1 MTEFNIALALAGG
14 TVLAIGL
21 VSRLLNR
28 SVLSPPL
35 LAFLLGVLVGPVLG
49 WLEPAAWGDDMRIL
63 EEAARLTLGV
73 SLMGIALRL
82 PPRFVFNYGRSLT
95 LLLGVGMPLMWL
107 ASSGLALGLLDVALM
122 TALMLG
128 ASVCATDPVVASSIV
143 TGGVATRN
151 LPGRFRHTLSAE
163 SALNDGLALPLVM
176 LPILL
181 VRSADTALS
190 EWLFQVLAWQVL
202 VAVALGA
209 LLGRLAGAAL
219 RAAEARDLI
228 DQPSFLVTTL
238 ALTLLALGGAKA
250 LGTDSILAVFATGI
264 AFDQQVGGKDRSQ
277 EARVQEA
284 VNLFFTLP
292 VFMLVG
298 LMIPWSEWLEL
309 GGTGLALALAVLVLR
324 RLPVILLLRS
334 GIQPWRE
341 MPIALMAGWFGPIG
355 VSALFYATLVHRE
368 TGNELVWVVAS
379 LLVAASLVVHG
390 VSAAP
395 AAKLYGKSDRQKH
408 GDHSQHRTAKQQR

>member
-1 MTEFNIALALAGG
+1 MTELNIALALVGA
-14 TVLAIGL
+14 TVLAMGL

-35 LAFLLGVLVGPVLG
+35 LAFLVGVMAGPVLG
-49 WLEPAAWGDDMRIL
+49 WLDPARWGDEMAIL
-63 EEAARLTLGV
+63 EQAARLTLGV

-82 PPRFVFNYGRSLT
+82 PPRFVFRQGRSLI
-95 LLLGVGMPLMWL
+95 LLLALGMPLMWL
-107 ASSGLALGLLDVALM
+107 ASSGLAFGVLDLTLM

-128 ASVCATDPVVASSIV
+128 AAVCATDPVVASSIV
-143 TGGVATRN
+143 TGGVATGN

-181 VRSADTALS
+181 LGSANAPLQDWLLHVLLWQVVVAVVLGAILGWLAGTAL
-190 EWLFQVLAWQVL
+190 
-202 VAVALGA
+202 
-209 LLGRLAGAAL
+209 RL
-219 RAAEARDLI
+219 AEARDLI

-238 ALTLLALGGAKA
+238 ALTVLALGGAKA

-264 AFDQQVGGKDRSQ
+264 AFDQQVGGKERSE

-298 LMIPWSEWLEL
+298 LMIPWRDW
-309 GGTGLALALAVLVLR
+309 LALGWAGPALVLSILALR
-324 RLPVILLLRS
+324 RLPVILLLRP
-334 GIQPWRE
+334 GIGPWRDW
-341 MPIALMAGWFGPIG
+341 PVALLAGWFGPIG
-355 VSALFYATLVHRE
+355 VSALFYAMLVHRE
-368 TGNELVWVVAS
+368 TGDHSVWVGAS
-379 LLVAASLVVHG
+379 LLVAASLLVHG

-395 AAKLYGKSDRQKH
+395 LAKYYGRRH
-408 GDHSQHRTAKQQR
+408 GD